1 MRYFLYCRKSSE
13 AEDRQVLSIESQRD
27 AVLRSFGDRAD
38 IEVVRTFEE
47 SRSAK
52 SPGRPIFA
60 QMLAGIEAGDADG
73 IITWAPD
80 RLARNSIDGGQI
92 IYLLDRGVLR
102 DLKFST
108 YTYENNS
115 QGKFMLSIMFGQ
127 SKYYSDALSENI
139 KRGNQTK
146 IDKGWR
152 PNHPPLGYANCPVT
166 RTIIPDPVH
175 FLLVRKMFQ
184 LFLSGA
190 HSPREIVLIARDK
203 WGFLSPKRRRS
214 GGKPLAAG
222 TIYKMLSNPF
232 YSGIIVW
239 NGISYP
245 GQHKPVI
252 TLDEFEQTQRM
263 LGRSSTPR
271 PSRHSFPFTGLI
283 RCGPCGRM
291 ITAEHKTNKYGSRY
305 IYYHCTRRGLGPR
318 CAEPSV
324 EQKALERQIASFFS
338 TLRIGPTAVRWAVE
352 RLNREQVTDTGM
364 IATQQQSRALA
375 IEEMSAQIHELT
387 SLRLR
392 RLVTDDEYVVE
403 RKRIERE
410 REKLQKAEQTVSI
423 PKRIELL
430 HDVISFSNQAGSWF
444 ERADIKAKQ
453 LILKTV
459 GSNFSL
465 TRKIL
470 SIEATKPFMATP
482 KLGSILQLRTAVED
496 DRTFEAKARCL
507 LSDIADMATDPNAS
521 QMIANIRRLQVQFAS
536 EDRHPSAGRPK
547 SAARK

>member
-1 MRYFLYCRKSSE
+1 MRYFIYCRKSSE
-13 AEDRQVLSIESQRD
+13 GEERQVLSLTSQQE
-27 AVLRSFGDRAD
+27 ALAKSFGDNTE
-38 IEVVRTFEE
+38 IEIVGVYEE

-52 SPGRPIFA
+52 TPGRPLFA
-60 QMLAGIEAGDADG
+60 EMLSRIEAGEAEG

-152 PNHPPLGYANCPVT
+152 PNHPPLGYVNCPVT

-175 FLLVRKMFQ
+175 FPLVRKIFE

-190 HSPREIVLIARDK
+190 HSPREIILLARDE

-245 GQHKPVI
+245 GQHKPVV
-252 TLDEFEQTQRM
+252 TLDEFEQAQRI

-305 IYYHCTRRGLGPR
+305 IYYHCTRRGIGPK

-324 EQKALERQIASFFS
+324 EQKALERQISTFLSALHIRPAS
-338 TLRIGPTAVRWAVE
+338 VRWAVQ

-364 IATQQQSRALA
+364 IAAQQKSRALA
-375 IEEMSAQIHELT
+375 IEEKSAQIHELT

-392 RLVTDDEYVVE
+392 RLVTDDEYVIE

-410 REKLQKAEQTVSI
+410 RKKLQEAEQTPSI

-430 HDVISFSNQAGSWF
+430 HNVISFSNQAGNWF

-453 LILKTV
+453 LILKTA

-465 TRKIL
+465 AGKML
-470 SIEATKPFMATP
+470 SIEAMKPFVTTP
-482 KLGSILQLRTAVED
+482 KLGPVI
-496 DRTFEAKARCL
+496 
-507 LSDIADMATDPNAS
+507 
-521 QMIANIRRLQVQFAS
+521 
-536 EDRHPSAGRPK
+536 
-547 SAARK
+547 